1 MKQNDVHFISI
12 LNRFRT
18 TSQTNE
24 DIHFMNDF
32 CLRPPPLDNT
42 LPNLFYTNLKTHAHN
57 KIVYDK
63 TPSRKFQFLAKDI
76 HYETCPHF
84 KLSMLPSHI
93 SGHHELLL

>member
-12 LNRFRT
+12 LNMIRT

-32 CLRPPPLDNT
+32 YLRPPLMDN
-42 LPNLFYTNLKTHAHN
+42 PIPHLFYINFKTNTHN

-63 TPSRKFQFLAKDI
+63 NT
-76 HYETCPHF
+76 
-84 KLSMLPSHI
+84 
-93 SGHHELLL
+93 